1 MINVALIG
9 LGYWGK
15 NYLKVLQNIKGI
27 KLSYVCDSNPEAL
40 KNISS
45 YVKTTLNYEEIAKDE
60 GNFLSNTCFDSL
72 QNSQIIFG
80 ARLITC

>member
-15 NYLKVLQNIKGI
+15 NYLKVLQNIEGI

>member
-1 MINVALIG
+1 MRR
-9 LGYWGK
+9 
-15 NYLKVLQNIKGI
+15 NYLRVLHNIEGI